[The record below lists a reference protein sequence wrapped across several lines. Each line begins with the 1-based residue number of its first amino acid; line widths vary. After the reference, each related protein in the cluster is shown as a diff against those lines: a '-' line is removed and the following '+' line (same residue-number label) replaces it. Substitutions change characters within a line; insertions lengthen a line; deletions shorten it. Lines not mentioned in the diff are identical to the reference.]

1 MALLEHYDSK
11 KIVRQ
16 LWSTRMNDM
25 QQKTDSQDNVAYCV
39 CCARPIVTTDVGT
52 RKMTFCS
59 NFVDMLNHCKVD
71 KDSLLYNE
79 QCKIIRHGR
88 ECNFVFVCYI
98 CLPSWKKSIQ
108 QNETGK
114 KVELPSLFM
123 HKSHEF
129 LLNSAESTDKLS
141 LLKFLLCATSEVCIS
156 GPKGSKIRYHPLR
169 NSDNVLLEA
178 SIVFL
183 RFLFRQHDYNVR
195 AFSKTFCHFQI
206 VSIARWH
213 VSGFPLIM
221 NQNRHTQDLRKALRG
236 NVGVLYRSLW
246 GFATSFV
253 DIHNV
258 TGLLQE
264 NNTECAA
271 CVHHMSHA
279 KQMLSVTPQ
288 IPHTRD
294 ILAAPPK
301 KKRKASYDSFFLH
314 KWSHINKY
322 IEHKT
327 LAQCGHNDI
336 SIVNAQ
342 RIFCKLHLSNS
353 VVSYIFYRSISVK
366 FPRSFRQRNI
376 RRYYNRV
383 LFSQNKQ

>member
-1 MALLEHYDSK
+1 
-11 KIVRQ
+11 
-16 LWSTRMNDM
+16 
-25 QQKTDSQDNVAYCV
+25 
-39 CCARPIVTTDVGT
+39 
-52 RKMTFCS
+52 
-59 NFVDMLNHCKVD
+59 
-71 KDSLLYNE
+71 
-79 QCKIIRHGR
+79 
-88 ECNFVFVCYI
+88 
-98 CLPSWKKSIQ
+98 
-108 QNETGK
+108 
-114 KVELPSLFM
+114 M

-129 LLNSAESTDKLS
+129 LLNCAESTDKLS
-141 LLKFLLCATSEVCIS
+141 LLKFLLCATSKVCIS
-156 GPKGSKIRYHPLR
+156 GSKGSKIRYHPLR

-183 RFLFRQHDYNVR
+183 RFLFRQHDYNVLV
-195 AFSKTFCHFQI
+195 FSKFFCHFQI

-236 NVGVLYRSLW
+236 NVGVLYRLLW

-253 DIHNV
+253 DMHND
-258 TGLLQE
+258 TGLLPE

-271 CVHHMSHA
+271 CVHHLSRA
-279 KQMLSVTPQ
+279 KQIVTTTDQ

-294 ILAAPPK
+294 VRTAPRK
-301 KKRKASYDSFFLH
+301 TRKRASNDSFFLH

-353 VVSYIFYRSISVK
+353 VVSYIFYRNLSVK
-366 FPRSFRQRNI
+366 IPRTFRQRNI

-383 LFSQNKQ
+383 LFPKNEQ